1 MLKFIAKR
9 LGISLAILL
18 LGSLL
23 LFVLVINSGDPLQDL
38 RESNDPNRENR
49 IKQRIENM
57 GLNMPWYGRYFDWL
71 SGASKCLIGQCDLG
85 TAVNGQSVNALVATA
100 AASSLLP
107 SEKVTPGRSLKVY
120 CVASALTVQL
130 SAIHGSISS
139 VTGFW

>member
-1 MLKFIAKR
+1 MR
-9 LGISLAILL
+9 
-18 LGSLL
+18 
-23 LFVLVINSGDPLQDL
+23 VLVINSGDPLQDL

-100 AASSLLP
+100 AASTLRLVVFATLLAITVGVILGIVTAIRQY
-107 SEKVTPGRSLKVY
+107 SGLDYVVTFLVARFTEGKDWLERAQREK
-120 CVASALTVQL
+120 AA
-130 SAIHGSISS
+130 H
-139 VTGFW
+139 